1 MKRGLV
7 IVKSGGRTV
16 PTGTH
21 EGKTVIIGSDHRGFA
36 LKNTLKRGLVAR
48 GFRVVDAGPRT
59 PAKTDYPLIAI
70 RIARGVGPGEGRR
83 AVGIGICGS
92 GIGMMI
98 PAAKIPGVHPANPAT
113 PAMARTTRLHNNS
126 NFLSLSAERLD
137 AKRALAIALAWLT
150 SPFYTDPIRHASYLR
165 RYIQTARLD
174 DKGQH
179 RQRSCRRWPQGRK

>member
-1 MKRGLV
+1 MTRGLV
-7 IVKSGGRTV
+7 MVKAAGRMV
-16 PTGTH
+16 PAGTH

-36 LKNTLKRGLVAR
+36 LKNTLKRGLAAR

-59 PAKTDYPLIAI
+59 QAKTDYPLIAI
-70 RIARGVGPGEGRR
+70 KIARRVGPTEGRR

-98 PAAKIPGVHPANPAT
+98 PAAKVPGVHPANPAT
-113 PAMARTTRLHNNS
+113 VAMARTTRLHNNT

-137 AKRALAIALAWLT
+137 AKKALAIAVAWLT
-150 SPFYTDPIRHASYLR
+150 SPFYTDPMKHASYLR

-174 DKGQH
+174 RG
-179 RQRSCRRWPQGRK
+179 RR